1 MQGLLQT
8 FFFQKSFFFQNS
20 DFFQYLFFSIIN
32 FFLQNSIFFHGQRR
46 ALHLEGNKTDIIS
59 VRAGSTS
66 LPLVLSIP
74 PPLFK
79 GSTKY
84 SSVFTVHYIFWTVQY
99 RFSYK
104 YIYLPIYLPT
114 YLLFYLSFQVIYLST
129 QFSTYLSLWLSTL
142 LLLRKSTNTLY
153 STRTLICR
161 RRGGA

>member
-66 LPLVLSIP
+66 LPLVLSTP
-74 PPLFK
+74 P
-79 GSTKY
+79 Y
-84 SSVFTVHYIFWTVQY
+84 SRGVQSTVQCSQY
-99 RFSYK
+99 IIFSEQYSIDSLIN
-104 YIYLPIYLPT
+104 IYTYLFIYLPTCCSTYLSKLSIYLPNFLPIYL
-114 YLLFYLSFQVIYLST
+114 YGYQHCY
-129 QFSTYLSLWLSTL
+129 
-142 LLLRKSTNTLY
+142 
-153 STRTLICR
+153 C
-161 RRGGA
+161 